1 MPASL
6 TYIVLST
13 RGCSPRTPAAVM
25 SMNGC
30 ENQSFP
36 QNFKG
41 LQECTRHYK
50 KCGALPTIKPYL
62 LAIRF
67 HGLRSLTRKENSSQ
81 GSCWRLRVQLRYRK
95 SGPKGPEYPCF
106 GSGILTHFPFDKWPM
121 IGYFETE
128 FPYLL
133 GSTNP
138 CPTAVHMEH
147 FSNSVF
153 KVLIWIFA
161 TTTMICT
168 RGHFTQA
175 HAKGFTTT
183 PTPSYSSELHYLLWR
198 LSIVTTLERHSF
210 LGLFDSAGVLLHTP

>member
-1 MPASL
+1 MWKS
-6 TYIVLST
+6 V
-13 RGCSPRTPAAVM
+13 
-25 SMNGC
+25 
-30 ENQSFP
+30 FP
-36 QNFKG
+36 SEFQG
-41 LQECTRHYK
+41 SSRVHQTLQ
-50 KCGALPTIKPYL
+50 
-62 LAIRF
+62 
-67 HGLRSLTRKENSSQ
+67 GLRSLTRKENSSQ

-106 GSGILTHFPFDKWPM
+106 GSGILTHFPYDKWPM

-128 FPYLL
+128 LPYLL

-147 FSNSVF
+147 FSISVF

-183 PTPSYSSELHYLLWR
+183 
-198 LSIVTTLERHSF
+198 LERHSF
-210 LGLFDSAGVLLHTP
+210 LGIFDSAGVLLHTP